1 MIYNQKYQENRFYG
15 GDIKLLVLDVENLR
29 EQVEKSGLKQK
40 VISEKAG
47 LSETALCLIL
57 QGKRKCE
64 TGEYAS
70 ICAALGVPV
79 DAFLKPRSPEEKGA

>member
-1 MIYNQKYQENRFYG
+1 MF
-15 GDIKLLVLDVENLR
+15 VLDTDGLR
-29 EQVEKSGLKQK
+29 KQVEKSGLKQK
-40 VISEKAG
+40 SISERAG

-70 ICAALGVPV
+70 ICLALGVPMEK
-79 DAFLKPRSPEEKGA
+79 FLKPCFPNKKEVM